1 MDKIPYAIYKTETFY
16 ELQKDC
22 KKVIWD
28 STHSFNPLPA
38 RTYSRFGVSG
48 DFGADGYPEL
58 L

>member
-28 STHSFNPLPA
+28 RLLTHLILSQ
-38 RTYSRFGVSG
+38 
-48 DFGADGYPEL
+48 PEHIQDSA
-58 L
+58 